1 MKKLVLLIITLC
13 CAFSALAE
21 APADKLTKEQ
31 KKAQKDSI
39 KAAEMIGAHRKG
51 GTIRLDG
58 TVLNSDQRYM
68 LLSDIDAVDFNPEWA
83 KLRSKRNWGKGL
95 IIGGGVL
102 GVAGGVVAVY
112 GLAEVVAGIFVVV
125 FSLGYGSDQ
134 AGKLMSR
141 GGITLGIGAGAALV
155 GVGGIA
161 AGIPILTKANK
172 RMTEICNG
180 YNGTVN
186 RVEKELIFGSTNNG
200 VGLAF
205 NF

>member
-1 MKKLVLLIITLC
+1 MKKLVFIVILICTGLS
-13 CAFSALAE
+13 AFAMS
-21 APADKLTKEQ
+21 PDKLTKEQ
-31 KKAQKDSI
+31 KKARKDSL
-39 KAAEMIGAHRKG
+39 KAAEMVGAHRKG

-95 IIGGGVL
+95 IIGGSAVGIV
-102 GVAGGVVAVY
+102 GAGVVLY
-112 GLAEVVAGIFVVV
+112 GFVEILAGVFVVA
-125 FSLGYGSDQ
+125 FSLGYAKDDADNIFS
-134 AGKLMSR
+134 K
-141 GGITLGIGAGAALV
+141 GGIHMGIGAGAALV
-155 GVGGIA
+155 GVGGLA
-161 AGIPILTKANK
+161 AGIPLLTKANK

-186 RVEKELIFGSTNNG
+186 RVDKELIFGQTNSG
-200 VGLAF
+200 LGLAF